1 MTEDQA
7 VKKIQQFFK
16 EKNGSFVYKNQK
28 GNIVTCKKIEDGI
41 VVDCLQDSGY
51 KQFLPWGVFW
61 QAVHVIIRNGGSA
74 RKGSAQQCKL
84 GDVDLPFNSVEGGVA
99 NVIYGKKRGDW
110 VFQRISPIAH
120 ILSASGYVLMDQAS
134 WN

>member
-1 MTEDQA
+1 MNEDQA
-7 VKKIQQFFK
+7 VQKIKNFFNENGGQFIYENK
-16 EKNGSFVYKNQK
+16 AR
-28 GNIVTCKKIEDGI
+28 NIVHCNAHEDG
-41 VVDCLQDSGY
+41 VNVDCLANRP
-51 KQFLPWGVFW
+51 FLPWGVFW